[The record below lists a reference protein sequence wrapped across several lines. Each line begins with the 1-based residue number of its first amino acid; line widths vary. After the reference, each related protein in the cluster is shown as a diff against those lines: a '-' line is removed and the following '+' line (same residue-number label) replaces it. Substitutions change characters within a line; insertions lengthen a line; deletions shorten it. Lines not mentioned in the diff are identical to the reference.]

1 MKKQGFAKI
10 RAALKGKGFI
20 FALALSVLAV
30 GASTYYAYN
39 SVMSG
44 FGEGD
49 VLDEELF
56 IGVDKNQAD
65 VPKGNPGTTGT
76 TPTAGTTP
84 AAETTAPEGT
94 TTASQTEAETEP
106 ANNFFTARA
115 PRALPLEGEIIWD
128 YSNGELVKSETL
140 NVWQTHDGVD
150 IAGELGTEVK
160 SAGEGTVLNIWEDAL
175 WGICVSVDHGDGYV
189 SSYCGLDVSVP
200 VTIGQ
205 TVACG
210 DVIGKVGNTA
220 ECECLLPSHLHFE
233 VKKDGS
239 YIDPMAFAEAQ

>member
-30 GASTYYAYN
+30 GGATYYAYN

-49 VLDEELF
+49 ILNEELF
-56 IGVDKNQAD
+56 IGVDKNQPD
-65 VPKGNPGTTGT
+65 VPKESDTPGTSD
-76 TPTAGTTP
+76 TAGTSTTP
-84 AAETTAPEGT
+84 NEPP
-94 TTASQTEAETEP
+94 ASETEAETES

-115 PRALPLEGEIIWD
+115 PRALPLEGEIVCD
-128 YSNGELVKSETL
+128 YSDGELVKSQTL

-150 IAGELGTEVK
+150 IAGEQGAEVK
-160 SAGEGTVLNIWEDAL
+160 AAGEGTILNIWEDAL
-175 WGICVSVDHGDGYV
+175 WGICVSIDHGDGYV
-189 SSYCGLDVSVP
+189 SSYCGLDISVP

-205 TVACG
+205 QVACG

-220 ECECLLPSHLHFE
+220 DCECVLPSHVHFE
-233 VKKDGS
+233 VKKDGG
-239 YIDPMAFAEAQ
+239 YIDPLAFAEVE

>member
-30 GASTYYAYN
+30 GGATYYAYD

-56 IGVDKNQAD
+56 VGVDKNQPD
-65 VPKGNPGTTGT
+65 VPKDSDAAGTSDTS
-76 TPTAGTTP
+76 GTTP
-84 AAETTAPEGT
+84 APDEPA
-94 TTASQTEAETEP
+94 ASQTEAETES
-106 ANNFFTARA
+106 ANSFFSARA
-115 PRALPLEGEIIWD
+115 PRALPLEGEVVWE
-128 YSNGELVKSETL
+128 YSSGELVKSETL
-140 NVWQTHDGVD
+140 NLWQTHDGVD
-150 IAGELGTEVK
+150 IAGEQGAEVK
-160 SAGEGTVLNIWEDAL
+160 AAGEGTVLNIWEDAL

-189 SSYCGLDVSVP
+189 SSYCGLDISVP

-205 TVACG
+205 EVACG
-210 DVIGKVGNTA
+210 DVIGKVGGTA
-220 ECECLLPSHLHFE
+220 DCECKLPSHVHFE
-233 VKKDGS
+233 VKKDGA
-239 YIDPMAFAEAQ
+239 YTDPLAFAEAQ

>member
-1 MKKQGFAKI
+1 MKKQGFAKV

-39 SVMSG
+39 NVMSG

-49 VLDEELF
+49 ILDEELF
-56 IGVDKNQAD
+56 IGVDKAQAD
-65 VPKGNPGTTGT
+65 VPKETT
-76 TPTAGTTP
+76 TPP
-84 AAETTAPEGT
+84 ATVAADAPAPRETTT
-94 TTASQTEAETEP
+94 SQTEAETEP
-106 ANNFFTARA
+106 ANNFFAARA
-115 PRALPLEGEIIWD
+115 PRALPIEGEVIWD
-128 YSNGELVKSETL
+128 YSDGELVKSETL
-140 NVWQTHDGVD
+140 NLWQTHDGVD

-160 SAGEGTVLNIWEDAL
+160 SAGEGVVLNIWEDAL

-205 TVACG
+205 EVACG
-210 DVIGKVGNTA
+210 DIIGKVGNTA
-220 ECECLLPSHLHFE
+220 ECECALPSHLHFE
-233 VKKDGS
+233 VKKDGA
-239 YIDPMAFAEAQ
+239 YIDPMIFAEVE

>member
-56 IGVDKNQAD
+56 IGVDKNQEN
-65 VPKGNPGTTGT
+65 VPKDAPITT
-76 TPTAGTTP
+76 TTP
-84 AAETTAPEGT
+84 AAAPDVTDG
-94 TTASQTEAETEP
+94 AASSQTEAETEP
-106 ANNFFTARA
+106 ANNFFAARA
-115 PRALPLEGEIIWD
+115 PRALPLEGEAIWD

-140 NVWQTHDGVD
+140 NLWQTHDGVD
-150 IAGELGTEVK
+150 IAAEPGAEVK
-160 SAGEGTVLNIWEDAL
+160 SAGEGVVLNVWEDPL

-205 TVACG
+205 QVACG
-210 DVIGKVGNTA
+210 DIIGKVGNTA

-233 VKKDGS
+233 VKKDGT
-239 YIDPMAFAEAQ
+239 YVDPMLFAQGQ

>member
-1 MKKQGFAKI
+1 MKKQGFAKV

-39 SVMSG
+39 NVMSG

-65 VPKGNPGTTGT
+65 VPKGAADPVGTTSS
-76 TPTAGTTP
+76 AGTAVP
-84 AAETTAPEGT
+84 AETTVPE
-94 TTASQTEAETEP
+94 TEAETQP
-106 ANNFFTARA
+106 ANYFFAARA
-115 PRALPLEGEIIWD
+115 PRTMPLEGEIIWD

-150 IAGELGTEVK
+150 IAGDQGADVK

-189 SSYCGLDVSVP
+189 SSYCGLETSVP

-205 TVACG
+205 EVACG
-210 DVIGKVGNTA
+210 DVIGKVGYTA
-220 ECECLLPSHLHFE
+220 ECECALPSHLHFE
-233 VKKDGS
+233 VKKDGA
-239 YIDPMAFAEAQ
+239 YVDPISFTENE

>member
-1 MKKQGFAKI
+1 MKKQGFAKV

-56 IGVDKNQAD
+56 IGVDKNQED
-65 VPKGNPGTTGT
+65 VPKDVPITT
-76 TPTAGTTP
+76 TTP
-84 AAETTAPEGT
+84 ATASTVPDET

-106 ANNFFTARA
+106 ANNFFAPRA
-115 PRALPLEGEIIWD
+115 PRALPLEGEIIWG

-140 NVWQTHDGVD
+140 NLWQTHDGVD
-150 IAGELGTEVK
+150 IAAEAGTEVK
-160 SAGEGTVLNIWEDAL
+160 AAGEGTVLNVWEDAL
-175 WGICVSVDHGDGYV
+175 WGICVSIDHGDGYV

-205 TVACG
+205 EVACG

-233 VKKDGS
+233 VKKDGT
-239 YIDPMAFAEAQ
+239 YTDPMIFAEVE

>member
-1 MKKQGFAKI
+1 MKKQGFAKV

-56 IGVDKNQAD
+56 IGVDKAQAD
-65 VPKGNPGTTGT
+65 VPKETTASTSTTPGTTV
-76 TPTAGTTP
+76 PTEP
-84 AAETTAPEGT
+84 AI
-94 TTASQTEAETEP
+94 ASRTEAETEP
-106 ANNFFTARA
+106 ANNFFAARA
-115 PRALPLEGEIIWD
+115 PRALPLEGEVIWD
-128 YSNGELVKSETL
+128 YSDGELVKSETL

-150 IAGELGTEVK
+150 IAGEPGTEVK
-160 SAGEGTVLNIWEDAL
+160 AAGEGTVLNIWEDAL

-205 TVACG
+205 EVACG
-210 DVIGKVGNTA
+210 DVIGKVGITA
-220 ECECLLPSHLHFE
+220 ECECKLPTHLHFE

-239 YIDPMAFAEAQ
+239 YIDPMIFAEVE

>member
-10 RAALKGKGFI
+10 RTALKGKGFI

-30 GASTYYAYN
+30 GASTYYAYD

-56 IGVDKNQAD
+56 IGVDKNQED
-65 VPKGNPGTTGT
+65 VPKGTPTTT
-76 TPTAGTTP
+76 TPATTP
-84 AAETTAPEGT
+84 AAADGT
-94 TTASQTEAETEP
+94 TPSQSEAETEP
-106 ANNFFTARA
+106 ANYFFAARS
-115 PRALPLEGEIIWD
+115 PRALPIEGETIWD

-140 NVWQTHDGVD
+140 NLWQTHDGVD
-150 IAGELGTEVK
+150 IAAEQGAEVK
-160 SAGEGTVLNIWEDAL
+160 AAGEGTVLNVWEDPL
-175 WGICVSVDHGDGYV
+175 WGICVSIDHGDGYV
-189 SSYCGLDVSVP
+189 SSYCGLDISVP

-205 TVACG
+205 QVACG

-233 VKKDGS
+233 VKKDGA
-239 YIDPMAFAEAQ
+239 YTDPMLFAQGQ

>member
-1 MKKQGFAKI
+1 MKKQGFAKV

-65 VPKGNPGTTGT
+65 VPKETTTTTAATSPAPGTTV
-76 TPTAGTTP
+76 PDKDAI
-84 AAETTAPEGT
+84 
-94 TTASQTEAETEP
+94 ASQTEAETEP
-106 ANNFFTARA
+106 ANNFFAARA

-128 YSNGELVKSETL
+128 YSDGELVKSETL
-140 NVWQTHDGVD
+140 NLWQTHDGVD

-160 SAGEGTVLNIWEDAL
+160 AAGEGVVLNVWEDPL
-175 WGICVSVDHGDGYV
+175 WGICVSIDHGDGYV
-189 SSYCGLDVSVP
+189 SSYCGLEISVP

-205 TVACG
+205 QVACG
-210 DVIGKVGNTA
+210 DVIGKVGVTNQ
-220 ECECLLPSHLHFE
+220 CECLLPSHLHFE

-239 YIDPMAFAEAQ
+239 YIDPMIFAEVE

>member
-1 MKKQGFAKI
+1 MKKQGFAKV

-56 IGVDKNQAD
+56 IGVDKNQED
-65 VPKGNPGTTGT
+65 VPKGAPVTTT
-76 TPTAGTTP
+76 TTP
-84 AAETTAPEGT
+84 APETAAPDETTAPP
-94 TTASQTEAETEP
+94 TEDETES
-106 ANNFFTARA
+106 ANNFFAARA
-115 PRALPLEGEIIWD
+115 PRALPIEGEVIFD

-140 NVWQTHDGVD
+140 NLWQTHDGVD
-150 IAGELGTEVK
+150 IAAEAGTEVK
-160 SAGEGTVLNIWEDAL
+160 AAGEGTVLNVWEDAL
-175 WGICVSVDHGDGYV
+175 WGICVSVDHGDGYI
-189 SSYCGLDVSVP
+189 SSYCGLDISVP

-205 TVACG
+205 NVACG
-210 DVIGKVGNTA
+210 DVIGKVGSTA

-233 VKKDGS
+233 VKKDGA
-239 YIDPMAFAEAQ
+239 YIDPMIFAEVE

>member
-1 MKKQGFAKI
+1 MKKQGFAKV

-65 VPKGNPGTTGT
+65 VPKETTAADT
-76 TPTAGTTP
+76 SATAGTITP
-84 AAETTAPEGT
+84 DET
-94 TTASQTEAETEP
+94 TTASQTDNEAES
-106 ANNFFTARA
+106 ANNFFAARA

-128 YSNGELVKSETL
+128 YSDGELVKSETL
-140 NVWQTHDGVD
+140 NLWQTHDGVD
-150 IAGELGTEVK
+150 IAGEPGTEVK
-160 SAGEGTVLNIWEDAL
+160 AAGEGVVLNIWEDPL

-205 TVACG
+205 ETACG

-220 ECECLLPSHLHFE
+220 ECECALPSHLHFE
-233 VKKDGS
+233 VKKDGE
-239 YIDPMAFAEAQ
+239 YIDPMIFAEVE

>member
-1 MKKQGFAKI
+1 MKKQGFAKV

-65 VPKGNPGTTGT
+65 VPKETAGADTSD
-76 TPTAGTTP
+76 TAGT
-84 AAETTAPEGT
+84 AAPPET
-94 TTASQTEAETEP
+94 TTASQTGDETQS
-106 ANNFFTARA
+106 ANNFFAARA
-115 PRALPLEGEIIWD
+115 PRALPLEGEILWD
-128 YSNGELVKSETL
+128 YSDGELVKSETL
-140 NVWQTHDGVD
+140 NLWQTHDGVD
-150 IAGELGTEVK
+150 ISGETGAEVK
-160 SAGEGTVLNIWEDAL
+160 AAGEGVVLNIWEDPL

-189 SSYCGLDVSVP
+189 SGYCGLDVSVP

-205 TVACG
+205 EVACG

-220 ECECLLPSHLHFE
+220 ECECALPSHLHFE
-233 VKKDGS
+233 VKKDGE
-239 YIDPMAFAEAQ
+239 YIDPMVFAEVE